1 MANFPGPTYNRL
13 IETDPQIVKVPMDNM
28 GWGARLSIMGNG
40 ALGADPS
47 YNDNQKS
54 GKPTAPEMTIRH
66 TD

>member
-28 GWGARLSIMGNG
+28 GWGARLSIFGQMSNSPEN
-40 ALGADPS
+40 PS
-47 YNDNQKS
+47 NQKS
-54 GKPTAPEMTIRH
+54 GKPSAPEMTIRH